1 MADVVSPEKRSEMMS
16 GIRSKNTKPE
26 IVIRKALH
34 KEGFRFRIHCRD
46 LPGKPDLVFPKYKA
60 VIFIHG
66 CFWHVHDCSLFK
78 WPSSRREFW
87 KNKLSRNQEKDIE
100 SLQELRDEG
109 WRAMVVWECAFKGVK
124 RIPLEKIVAGAVR
137 FLTGKKKFAEIKG
150 KK

>member
-1 MADVVSPEKRSEMMS
+1 MMS

-87 KNKLSRNQEKDIE
+87 KSKLSRNQEKDSE
-100 SLQELRDEG
+100 SLQKLRDAG
-109 WRAMVVWECAFKGVK
+109 WRVLVIWECAFKGVK
-124 RIPLEKIVAGAVR
+124 RLPLEKIVAGAGR